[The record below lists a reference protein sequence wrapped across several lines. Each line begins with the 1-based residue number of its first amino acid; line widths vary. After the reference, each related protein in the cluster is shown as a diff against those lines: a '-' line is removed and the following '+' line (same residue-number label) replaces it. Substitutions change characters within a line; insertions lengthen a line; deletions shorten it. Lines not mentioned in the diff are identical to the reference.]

1 MNIYL
6 KHYHYKKLQRILSCL
21 HRKQV
26 LNLGFFFKFLSVRS
40 EILVVHKALLISIA
54 LHNGN
59 T

>member
-26 LNLGFFFKFLSVRS
+26 LNLGFFQISNSVRS

>member
-26 LNLGFFFKFLSVRS
+26 LNLVFFFKFLSVRS

>member
-26 LNLGFFFKFLSVRS
+26 LNLVFFFKIFV
-40 EILVVHKALLISIA
+40 
-54 LHNGN
+54 G
-59 T
+59 

>member
-6 KHYHYKKLQRILSCL
+6 KHYHYKKLQRISSCL

>member
-26 LNLGFFFKFLSVRS
+26 LNLGFFLKFCRLEVKS
-40 EILVVHKALLISIA
+40 
-54 LHNGN
+54 
-59 T
+59 

>member
-1 MNIYL
+1 MNICL
-6 KHYHYKKLQRILSCL
+6 KNYHSKKLQRILSCL

-26 LNLGFFFKFLSVRS
+26 LNLGVLKKKLSVRS
-40 EILVVHKALLISIA
+40 EILVVYGALLISVA